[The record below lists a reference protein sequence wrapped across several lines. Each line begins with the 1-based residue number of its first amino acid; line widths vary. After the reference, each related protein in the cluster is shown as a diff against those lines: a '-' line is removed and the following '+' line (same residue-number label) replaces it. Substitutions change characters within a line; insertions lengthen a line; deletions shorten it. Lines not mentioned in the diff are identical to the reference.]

1 MQVLFPIFHNIF
13 PTVVIQVKRTLIL
26 SEAPQVFTIIQL
38 SSLFYQ
44 KYDILDDRKKTALH
58 RNKRNNRTIN
68 KCETAAEY

>member
-13 PTVVIQVKRTLIL
+13 PTAVIQVKRTLIL

-44 KYDILDDRKKTALH
+44 KYDILDYREKTALH
-58 RNKRNNRTIN
+58 RNKRNNQTIN